1 MGQNALLNVF
11 ELVVQIYLSLMLI
24 NFSSIFNKIKKS
36 IDNKVFHT
44 LFYKKQFNYLK
55 RTHSYQFS

>member
-1 MGQNALLNVF
+1 
-11 ELVVQIYLSLMLI
+11 MLI

-55 RTHSYQFS
+55 RTHSYQFSLP